1 MNFIFGEYHYKKQC
15 LLGQEQAQ
23 MFGIS
28 NLMHPRN
35 LIWTAEIADGTNRS
49 TWPTKIV
56 SGGGS

>member
-1 MNFIFGEYHYKKQC
+1 MS
-15 LLGQEQAQ
+15 AQ
-23 MFGIS
+23 IS